1 MNELQPEERETHFN
15 MTGDDHQQ
23 WTVFT
28 DDPYWIRRLDK
39 ITIGKPVGNGKEYT
53 LRADQV
59 LVRTGKK
66 QLSDEAKAA
75 MGQRLQESAKNT
87 SSTGVFNSTKTKP
100 VHLDIAA

>member
-23 WTVFT
+23 WAVFT

-39 ITIGKPVGNGKEYT
+39 VAIGKQVGNGKAYT

-66 QLSDEAKAA
+66 QLSDEAKTA
-75 MGQRLQESAKNT
+75 MGQRLQQSTKNAST
-87 SSTGVFNSTKTKP
+87 TGVFDPKAGDL
-100 VHLDIAA
+100 VHLDMAA

>member
-1 MNELQPEERETHFN
+1 MDELQPEERETHFN

-23 WTVFT
+23 WAVFT

-39 ITIGKPVGNGKEYT
+39 ITVGKQVGNGKEYT

-75 MGQRLQESAKNT
+75 MNQRLQQRSKNA
-87 SSTGVFNSTKTKP
+87 SSTGVFDPIKTKP
-100 VHLDIAA
+100 VRLGMAA